1 MPAWMHWWWC
11 PLSQF
16 ISGGDGW
23 RPVAP
28 EEGARTAQEEEE
40 EEEEQ
45 EEEGFG
51 RKRCRKLG
59 HLTPAPHSAPILLLF
74 TPQIHTGCVSRNR
87 HHLNFKKF

>member
-1 MPAWMHWWWC
+1 M
-11 PLSQF
+11 
-16 ISGGDGW
+16 
-23 RPVAP
+23 AP
-28 EEGARTAQEEEE
+28 EEGARTAQEGEE
-40 EEEEQ
+40 

-87 HHLNFKKF
+87 HHHNFIQILMTKRSNIKVLTTAV